1 MKSIREIIRFFR
13 KCPCERC
20 QKEADK
26 IEAEA
31 NKLKEQMPQKGL
43 SDGQD
48 GSDR

>member
-1 MKSIREIIRFFR
+1 MKSIWEFIRFIR
-13 KCPCERC
+13 QCPCERC